1 MITFVSK
8 GQSQSIGI
16 FTQLTMKYF
25 YVNSSVN
32 VSFYVNFSWHAQI
45 DSSIELFIPI
55 LLNVEFSF
63 AWLYN

>member
-1 MITFVSK
+1 MVSYNNKRQMTLEIVFLKNESQTMITFVSK

-32 VSFYVNFSWHAQI
+32 VNFYVNFS
-45 DSSIELFIPI
+45 
-55 LLNVEFSF
+55 
-63 AWLYN
+63 